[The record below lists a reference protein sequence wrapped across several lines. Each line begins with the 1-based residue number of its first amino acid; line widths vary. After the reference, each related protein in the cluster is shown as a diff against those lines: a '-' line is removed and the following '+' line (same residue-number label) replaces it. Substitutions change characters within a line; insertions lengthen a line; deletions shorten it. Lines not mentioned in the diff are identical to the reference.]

1 MKNSTSILRV
11 LRTQLIRLIVSAL
24 LLSVAASA
32 TNVYVKCSGSAD
44 NDKAFHSINDALNTL
59 DYM

>member
-1 MKNSTSILRV
+1 MKDYKPILCA
-11 LRTQLIRLIVSAL
+11 LRTQLIRLVVSAL

-32 TNVYVKCSGSAD
+32 SNVNVNCSGSAD

>member
-1 MKNSTSILRV
+1 MKDYKPILCA
-11 LRTQLIRLIVSAL
+11 LRTQLIRLVVSAL

-32 TNVYVKCSGSAD
+32 SNVNVNCSGSAD
-44 NDKAFHSINDALNTL
+44 NDKTFHSINDALNAL